1 METKVLVASIDKLE
15 NQDLYDYYYEK
26 MPVYRREKIDRYK
39 FDNDKRLS
47 LGAGILLMRAVEA
60 EGFNFDDLK
69 IALTE
74 FGKPE
79 ITNLKNIRFSLSH
92 SKSRVMCAISEN
104 EIGCDV
110 ELKKNA
116 DFSIVQRF
124 FANSEIDYLKQEC
137 TKPEFLDDFFR
148 IWTLKESY
156 VKAKGMGFYIPFD
169 SFAIDISSEKP
180 YLDDIMLRDSC
191 QFHEFDIEEEYKY
204 SCCSICTYEEK
215 IVPQIVEF

>member
-15 NQDLYDYYYEK
+15 NNDLYEYYYEK
-26 MPVYRREKIDRYK
+26 MPAYRREKIDRYK

-47 LGAGILLMRAVEA
+47 LGAGVLLMKAVEA
-60 EGFNFDDLK
+60 EGYSFDTLEISLSK
-69 IALTE
+69 

-79 ITNLKNIRFSLSH
+79 IMNYKNIQFNLSH

-104 EIGCDV
+104 SIGCDV

-116 DFSIVQRF
+116 DFKIVQRF
-124 FANSEIDYLKQEC
+124 FANSEVEFLKQENN
-137 TKPEFLDDFFR
+137 KPEFSNDFFR

-169 SFAIDISSEKP
+169 SFAVDISSKKP
-180 YLDDIMLRDSC
+180 YLEDENIRDLC

-204 SCCSICTYEEK
+204 SCCSISTNEEI